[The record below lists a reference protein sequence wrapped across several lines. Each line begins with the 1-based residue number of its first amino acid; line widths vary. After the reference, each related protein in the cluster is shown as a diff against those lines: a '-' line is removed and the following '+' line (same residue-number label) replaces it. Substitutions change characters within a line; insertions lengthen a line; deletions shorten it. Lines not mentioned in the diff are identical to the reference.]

1 MVSSLLLLLQC
12 AAAVYRATGSL
23 FSSIL
28 RDPKIHDT
36 FAAQS
41 LVCRTNRGGVTPCFE
56 SRRNCWA
63 SPIRL
68 SLARFCY
75 VRRIMYEQVCALVCV
90 CVCVAF
96 RAQLNCANENIGSY
110 DDGFGVRS
118 QSTRYNRTKLLTFEQ
133 LSLASGI
140 LSRFNFCEVRRSSLQ
155 SVANFSICAR

>member
-1 MVSSLLLLLQC
+1 MLRVEEKLLGVADSALTRSLLLC
-12 AAAVYRATGSL
+12 AKDNVRAS
-23 FSSIL
+23 
-28 RDPKIHDT
+28 
-36 FAAQS
+36 
-41 LVCRTNRGGVTPCFE
+41 
-56 SRRNCWA
+56 
-63 SPIRL
+63 
-68 SLARFCY
+68 
-75 VRRIMYEQVCALVCV
+75 VCACV

-110 DDGFGVRS
+110 DDEFGVRS